1 LDHWAGICVHCRSRP
16 YRYHSGVLN
25 ADLGVRAMLK
35 RLTTI
40 KIGTLEFL
48 YKFLLVLFIIMPVCM
63 GGCFWIGVQAD
74 AAFNIHLLK
83 FIMPFVGSL
92 VGLFF
97 TALLLQAGHKAI
109 PATVEET
116 VKSYSDS
123 LVTSRSEIA
132 ETASQPKPSV
142 PRAGFVTPYSVQGG
156 K

>member
-1 LDHWAGICVHCRSRP
+1 
-16 YRYHSGVLN
+16 
-25 ADLGVRAMLK
+25 MLK

-74 AAFNIHLLK
+74 AALNIHLLK
-83 FIMPFVGSL
+83 FVMPFVGSL

-97 TALLLQAGHKAI
+97 TALLLQAGHKAV
-109 PATVEET
+109 PATVEEP
-116 VKSYSDS
+116 VKSYSDG
-123 LVTSRSEIA
+123 LVTSRLDVA
-132 ETASQPKPSV
+132 DTASQPKPSI
-142 PRAGFVTPYSVQGG
+142 PRAGLATPYSMQGG